1 MCAHVLGCEGV
12 GRLFLWHLLS
22 PGGQGR
28 GPGLLPPRCCWVS
41 VSLFSKAVR
50 TISIPGVPCH
60 PLGGTVLL
68 SWKAHPGRAG
78 GGASE
83 APEGLWGAGEAPHHP
98 GDVHKTEQI
107 HALLPWPSPAH
118 IPPPPLPAL
127 SRGWAEWPV
136 CKDPGSPCP
145 AASASGS
152 APFIENRSSE
162 DRANHFPKMGKR

>member
-107 HALLPWPSPAH
+107 DHGPSP
-118 IPPPPLPAL
+118 PLRRPYEGRIIFNSSQHL
-127 SRGWAEWPV
+127 SLGLKVNISFIYFCAQLNKTLIQCVKARSHLLLV
-136 CKDPGSPCP
+136 TLLCDSSP
-145 AASASGS
+145 
-152 APFIENRSSE
+152 
-162 DRANHFPKMGKR
+162 